1 MAEHFDPTTREGI
14 KDAMDSIQDRVG
26 FVPILWAVGKLIDTI
41 GSTSQATG
49 VSKQAEAA
57 TAIIRE
63 GQRSGVDSMTIVM
76 DEQVGAHFSVPI
88 EGVEFSASLGSKGK
102 VTIDVKY
109 K

>member
-1 MAEHFDPTTREGI
+1 MTKRFDLTTRDGLKEAIDG
-14 KDAMDSIQDRVG
+14 IQDKLG
-26 FVPILWAVGKLIDTI
+26 FMPILWVAGKIID
-41 GSTSQATG
+41 STSPASA

-57 TAIIRE
+57 SEIIRE

-76 DEQVGAHFSVPI
+76 DEKAGAHFSVPI
-88 EGVEFSASLGSKGK
+88 EGVEISASLGSKGK

>member
-1 MAEHFDPTTREGI
+1 MTKRFDLTTREGI
-14 KDAMDSIQDRVG
+14 KDAIDGIQEKIG
-26 FVPILWAVGKLIDTI
+26 FVPVLWAVGKLVD
-41 GSTSQATG
+41 STSPASA

-57 TAIIRE
+57 SEIIRE

-76 DEQVGAHFSVPI
+76 DEKAGAHFRAPI
-88 EGVEFSASLGSKGK
+88 EGVEISASLGSKGK

>member
-1 MAEHFDPTTREGI
+1 MTKRFDLTTREGI
-14 KDAMDSIQDRVG
+14 KDAMDGIQEKIG
-26 FVPILWAVGKLIDTI
+26 FVPVLWAVGKLVD
-41 GSTSQATG
+41 STSPASA

-57 TAIIRE
+57 SASEIIRE

-76 DEQVGAHFSVPI
+76 DEKAGAHFSAPI
-88 EGVEFSASLGSKGK
+88 EGVEISASLGSKGK